1 MIRPA
6 TLDDLPR
13 LLALGRAMHA
23 ESRYSVLSY
32 SADKVLNML
41 MLVMQRG
48 LVLVAERDGQV
59 IGGFAGIVEPHWF
72 STDLIATDLALFV
85 EPNKRGGFAAAALVG
100 GFLDWA
106 EQRGAK
112 MTDILINT
120 GVRIE
125 ATAKLFDR
133 LGGTQAGLIYT
144 WGKN

>member
-32 SADKVLNML
+32 SADKVLDML

-48 LVLVAERDGQV
+48 LVLVAERDGHV

-85 EPNKRGGFAAAALVG
+85 EPGKRGGFAAAALVG

-125 ATAKLFDR
+125 ATASLFER
-133 LGGTQAGLIYT
+133 LGGRNAGLIYT
-144 WGKN
+144 WGST